1 MPKIL
6 INFATRS
13 RPTKFFNCM
22 DNIMEMLS
30 NENEVQIIV
39 TADVD
44 DATMCNEV
52 VRDKVE
58 RYPNTKIYYGIS
70 ENKIDAINKNIS
82 LADDDW
88 DIVLNMSDDFWF
100 IKKGFDVDIVDAYS
114 NGFTGLAHFPDGFV
128 NERLCTFT
136 IYDRA
141 YYSRFGYIYFNKYMS
156 VYADNEQHDV
166 AKILG
171 CYKYINKKIME
182 HRHFVHGFGE
192 KDALLQRTEERT
204 NYAIDGALYKE
215 RKKYN
220 FYL

>member
-6 INFATRS
+6 FNFPS
-13 RPTKFFNCM
+13 RERPDKLIACIE
-22 DNIMEMLS
+22 NI
-30 NENEVQIIV
+30 
-39 TADVD
+39 
-44 DATMCNEV
+44 
-52 VRDKVE
+52 
-58 RYPNTKIYYGIS
+58 
-70 ENKIDAINKNIS
+70 IS
-82 LADDDW
+82 LARNDDFIIGITLDVNDPSCANREFHNRLLSYGEKVKPVYGFSDNKIHAVNREVW
-88 DIVLNMSDDFWF
+88 RYPDADIICNMSDDFVF
-100 IKKGFDVDIVDAYS
+100 IKEGFDLDIISVYAD
-114 NGFTGLAHFPDGFV
+114 GFTGLAHFPDGFV